1 MGVYNISLN
10 KGENFD
16 LTATLQNS
24 TGGIMNLSGYSV
36 RGYVRYSYGSS
47 GILIDLAPSV
57 LDSLSG
63 VVAISLSPAQT
74 AALPVT
80 VALYDVERY
89 TSGNFIVNKIL
100 NGSFTINPEA
110 TY

>member
-1 MGVYNISLN
+1 MGSYNISLN

-16 LTATLQNS
+16 LTATLQDS
-24 TGGIMNLSGYSV
+24 TGGIMNLSGYNV

-47 GILIDLAPSV
+47 GILLDLAPTILNSP
-57 LDSLSG
+57 SG
-63 VVAISLSPAQT
+63 IVAINLTPTQT

-89 TSGNFIVNKIL
+89 TSGNFIVNRIL
-100 NGSFTINPEA
+100 NGSFTINPEV